1 MYLNH
6 PRDKWSFRTH
16 LAGAFL
22 GVIITISLVLTHQD
36 HFLPYLVF
44 GLSVIALYS
53 CSALYHYVQ
62 GPPELVQNLRKLDH
76 TMIFVLIAGTYT
88 PILVLSFPP
97 TKAMIYMIVMWGV
110 TVLGAI
116 MKMVWLQ
123 APRWLYTLLYVAM
136 GWAAVGEIPFFFHT
150 SPPLAIW
157 IVAGGLSYTLGAVFY
172 ALKKPNPSTEFGFHE
187 IFHVLIIGGTVCHW
201 VAIANYLS

>member
-1 MYLNH
+1 MNLNH

-36 HFLPYLVF
+36 HFFPYLVF

-62 GPPELVQNLRKLDH
+62 GPPELVQKLRKLDH

-97 TKAMIYMIVMWGV
+97 TKAMIYMIVMWGI
-110 TVLGAI
+110 TALGTI
-116 MKMVWLQ
+116 MKMVWLH

-172 ALKKPNPSTEFGFHE
+172 AIKKPNPSEEFGFHE